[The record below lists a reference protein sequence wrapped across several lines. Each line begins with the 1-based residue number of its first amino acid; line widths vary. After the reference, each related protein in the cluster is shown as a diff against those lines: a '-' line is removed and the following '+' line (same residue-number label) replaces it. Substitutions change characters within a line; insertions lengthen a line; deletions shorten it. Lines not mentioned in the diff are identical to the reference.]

1 MLTARH
7 AVDPISNKPGCLFQ
21 VMEKM
26 LHKES
31 EAKAYAAGTRCL
43 VLGIRGFRNCR
54 DAVFLFSGLTSADAG
69 AAVAYS

>member
-43 VLGIRGFRNCR
+43 VLGIRG
-54 DAVFLFSGLTSADAG
+54 L
-69 AAVAYS
+69 